1 MDKEK
6 ILAGF
11 NQLAGAQR
19 SNAITVR
26 LILLVSLLLNVI
38 VVFFS
43 YRFAAGS
50 ASTKLMV
57 DASTGQYMKFSVED
71 SARLFNVRMET
82 HCANAAYYINSF
94 DRLTIVENQARSVF
108 IVNKSDAVRIFERY
122 RKARAYTDAID
133 RGISYRAI
141 FLHID
146 KLEGQQEPYKVKFS
160 SKLTIY
166 ENADSI
172 EQYLIKSEGTVRRA
186 TPQYPENTTGLY
198 FSSYSQTIQKI
209 TANE

>member
-11 NQLAGAQR
+11 NQLAGAQKT
-19 SNAITVR
+19 NAITVR
-26 LILLVSLLLNVI
+26 LILLVSLALNII

-43 YRFAAGS
+43 YRFAASS
-50 ASTKLMV
+50 AGTKLV
-57 DASTGQYMKFSVED
+57 IDGNTGQYLKYSLQD
-71 SARLFNVRMET
+71 SARLFHVRMET

-108 IVNKSDAVRIFERY
+108 IVSKSDAVRIFERY

-133 RGISYRAI
+133 RGISYRTT
-141 FLHID
+141 FLRLD
-146 KLEGQQEPYKVKFS
+146 KMEGQQEPYTVAFT

-172 EQYLIKSEGTVRRA
+172 EQYLIRSEGTVRRA

-198 FSSYSQTIQKI
+198 FTSYSQTIQKV
-209 TANE
+209 ANE